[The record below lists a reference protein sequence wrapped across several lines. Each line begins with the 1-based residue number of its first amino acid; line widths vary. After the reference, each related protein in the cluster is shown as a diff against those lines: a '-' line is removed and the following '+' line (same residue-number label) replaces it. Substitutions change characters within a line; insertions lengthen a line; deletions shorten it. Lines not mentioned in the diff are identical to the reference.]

1 MSADA
6 TPSRRPQSNQST
18 RVDGS
23 EQNEA
28 AAPFRPSR
36 VANATRQHAVNA
48 GNGEPHQQQA
58 TADDILSVNEVA
70 EFLKLSPRTVGEYGA
85 RGVLPSV
92 KIGRH
97 RRFSRRQLETLIAVG
112 QKGGAEGER
121 PGLRAQDI
129 AAV

>member
-1 MSADA
+1 
-6 TPSRRPQSNQST
+6 
-18 RVDGS
+18 V
-23 EQNEA
+23 
-28 AAPFRPSR
+28 
-36 VANATRQHAVNA
+36 HA
-48 GNGEPHQQQA
+48 GNGEPHQQPA

-70 EFLKLSPRTVGEYGA
+70 ELLKLSPRTVGEYGA
-85 RGVLPSV
+85 GGVLPSV

-112 QKGGAEGER
+112 QNGGAEGER

>member
-6 TPSRRPQSNQST
+6 TQSLRPQSNQPT
-18 RVDGS
+18 RIDGS
-23 EQNEA
+23 KPNEA

-36 VANATRQHAVNA
+36 LADATRQHAVHAENS
-48 GNGEPHQQQA
+48 EPHQHPA

-70 EFLKLSPRTVGEYGA
+70 ELLKLSPRTVGEYGA

-97 RRFSRRQLETLIAVG
+97 RRFSRRQLETLIALG
-112 QKGGAEGER
+112 QKGSAEGER